1 MKETDSKVPAGEVVR
16 QLILV
21 RHSVPVQDGEVP
33 ASQWRLSEEGRRRCE
48 ALAAWLAEYE
58 PAVVVSSV
66 EPKAMETAQ
75 IVAGR
80 LGIPWETMDDLHEHE
95 RPLPGLAPS
104 REAFEAQ
111 VIHLLQEPGEL
122 VFGAETGEE
131 ARERFAE
138 AIEQV
143 LDKHRAGNVAVVTH
157 GTVMSLFVSRVAG
170 VDPVRF
176 WQGLGLPAVAVLS
189 LPDLE
194 LLEVAGDVA
203 SPPPP
208 ETGG

>member
-1 MKETDSKVPAGEVVR
+1 MRK
-16 QLILV
+16 LILI
-21 RHSVPVQDGEVP
+21 RHSVPVRDGAVP
-33 ASQWRLSEEGRRRCE
+33 ASQWRLSEEGRGLCE
-48 ALAAWLAEYE
+48 ALAARLAAYE
-58 PAVVVSSV
+58 PVVIVSSV

-111 VIHLLQEPGEL
+111 VIRLLQEPGEL

-157 GTVMSLFVSRVAG
+157 GTVMSLFVSQATG
-170 VDPVRF
+170 IDPARF
-176 WQGLGLPAVAVLS
+176 WQSLGLPAFAVLS

-208 ETGG
+208 ETGD